1 MGANYNM
8 FLINNE
14 KMIKEV
20 ERMKLESMTNKEQ
33 FYEWMKDGNAIK
45 FNNGYS
51 TQDAQWR
58 NRIPTLPLL
67 YKYFLR
73 EFIFV

>member
-1 MGANYNM
+1 
-8 FLINNE
+8 
-14 KMIKEV
+14 
-20 ERMKLESMTNKEQ
+20 MTNKEQ
-33 FYEWMKDGNAIK
+33 FYEWMKDGNVIK

-51 TQDAQWR
+51 TQCCQWR

-67 YKYFLR
+67 YKYFLK